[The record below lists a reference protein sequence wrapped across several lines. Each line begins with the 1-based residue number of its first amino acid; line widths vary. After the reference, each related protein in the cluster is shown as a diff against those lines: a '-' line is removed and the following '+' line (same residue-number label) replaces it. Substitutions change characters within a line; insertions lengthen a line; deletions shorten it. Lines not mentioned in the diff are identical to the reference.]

1 MLSCAVLPLCYLAL
15 VGIYIYIHYC
25 LTCSN
30 SSWIEDS
37 LSRNFRAH
45 RYRHNTNCVISHNDS
60 LPVPPPSSIILAD
73 PVPSVNWYASFTSKY
88 NVFSVGHSPNRCT
101 TVSNAY
107 DIWSL
112 VFHSNIF
119 PYLHYNIKY
128 AHFNFLQNFFVTM
141 LTSGAHH
148 YIMLFRILQLIE
160 SFIDINN
167 IDVDS
172 NK

>member
-1 MLSCAVLPLCYLAL
+1 MSVNPLCCPVPFYLCATWLSL
-15 VGIYIYIHYC
+15 VYIYIYIHYC

-30 SSWIEDS
+30 NSWIEHS
-37 LSRNFRAH
+37 LSQNFRAH
-45 RYRHNTNCVISHNDS
+45 RYHHNTNCVISHNDFS

-128 AHFNFLQNFFVTM
+128 AYFNFLQNF
-141 LTSGAHH
+141 L
-148 YIMLFRILQLIE
+148 
-160 SFIDINN
+160 
-167 IDVDS
+167 
-172 NK
+172 